1 MNAARKG
8 GDFMRGTRWLATILL
23 VGALSGCGGGGGGG
37 GITGPSGNSET
48 ESNDF
53 TPQSIGTLAGSDI
66 VWSGSSASQADV
78 DLYSVTLSGTT
89 NLFVSVNWSNANDL
103 ELSISNANGI
113 FVRTVDTASH
123 PESCTLAGLP
133 AGTYTIRIGSFANT
147 ATPYT
152 LTVGAR

>member
-1 MNAARKG
+1 
-8 GDFMRGTRWLATILL
+8 MRWTKLLAMFLL
-23 VGALSGCGGGGGGG
+23 VGALAGCGGGGGGG
-37 GITGPSGNSET
+37 GGGIVGPGNDEV

-66 VWSGSSASQADV
+66 VRSGSAASQADV
-78 DLYSVTLSGTT
+78 DLYAVTLTGAT
-89 NLFVSVNWSNANDL
+89 NLFVSVNWSNSNDL
-103 ELSISNANGI
+103 ALSISNANGI

-133 AGTYTIRIGSFANT
+133 AGTYTIRIGSFSET
-147 ATPYT
+147 ATAYT